1 MNESLLIRGGKVYRN
16 GRCEELDLFIEDGA
30 FTGFHQNRPAG
41 GVFEAENMHVIP
53 GMIDIH
59 THGAV
64 GVDFNLFADEQE
76 IEGCRFLCFQRV
88 SGFLPTVSPMSPR

>member
-30 FTGFHQNRPAG
+30 FAGFDRDRPAG
-41 GVFEAENMHVIP
+41 GVFEAETMHVIP

-64 GVDFNLFADEQE
+64 GVDFNL
-76 IEGCRFLCFQRV
+76 
-88 SGFLPTVSPMSPR
+88 LPMNRR